1 MLGKTN
7 AGGMSLNF
15 KIDAYATKNILLA
28 DSPKRNTIGVVTRN
42 DITSYIFSPSEP
54 AVPTPG
60 MVWIATGSSS
70 PGTFNAIKK
79 NVVQV
84 SPLYAKQY
92 IGGKWAEVEAMSYI
106 DGVWLDWFKYLYNKG
121 DECVELTGGW
131 KAYPYKTSGSGS
143 TASTPSVTKG
153 SSTIRLSL
161 GDLKAGALFTEKPI
175 DLTDISSLSI
185 NVIGVS
191 DSKDTG
197 FLLITKSK
205 KNNYTRD
212 AGVKITNTGLVT
224 LDVSDYKGQYYVA
237 VNLQGTGKKYIEFD
251 RISTR
256 GGSVGGGGHVV
267 LEAKTVTPTKDGF
280 DVKPTPGMALSM
292 VTINPIPN
300 KYQDVSGVTAQE
312 EHVLN
317 GYFFVD
323 SSGTLREGSLT
334 DEKEPAVIQSL
345 TVTENGTYT
354 LPAGVDGYAPV
365 TVNVPQDG
373 QLPSISQDVL
383 GTAEDLAEGKQLIS
397 ADGNIVDG
405 KVKPGDRYFYQYLGG
420 VDCFFEDG
428 AVCFQHTFDK
438 NAIYR
443 SGQSIELYGSDLG
456 NADASHVEKGW
467 TFTSENG
474 LKIEGE
480 LEVGVQL
487 PTIDDN
493 ALGTA
498 EDLAAGKQLIGAN
511 GEIVTGTL
519 AEEKVLQIHENVS
532 VETDDGTIEMVAPVY
547 KDAIVRQGS
556 YSRLI
561 ARASDFGDAGPADVR
576 SGKTFTS
583 KEGVCIPGELE
594 VGVQLPS
601 IAQNVIGTA
610 EDLVQGKQLIG
621 ADGTVVTG
629 KMPDRGDVQVK
640 IDGLTTTSYTIP
652 AGRHNGSG
660 TVSLTKD
667 IENIALEQA
676 ALIQDIKTALAGKA
690 AGSGGAGSVI
700 KTGTTSSNTINTGL
714 SDVEQF
720 FMYKAYHEAAGL
732 ILLHYS
738 KANGT
743 SRLYSTVWTSYSKN
757 VNSGKGGVSINGGT
771 VTIEETTPA
780 NGGLSSNVTYTWVAA
795 GTE

>member
-7 AGGMSLNF
+7 AGGMALNF
-15 KIDAYATKNILLA
+15 KIDAYRTKKILMA
-28 DSPKRNTIGVVTRN
+28 DSPKRNTIGVVTGNN

-121 DECVELTGGW
+121 DKCEELTGGW

-143 TASTPSVTKG
+143 TASTPSVTEG
-153 SSTIRLSL
+153 SSTIKLSI
-161 GDLKAGALFTEKPI
+161 GDLKAGALFTEKTI

-185 NVIGVS
+185 NVVGVS

-212 AGVKITNTGLVT
+212 AGVKITDTGLVT
-224 LDVSDYKGQYYVA
+224 LDVSDYKGPYYVA

-256 GGSVGGGGHVV
+256 GGSVGGGSHVV

-323 SSGTLREGSLT
+323 SSGKLRKGTLT

-345 TVTENGTYT
+345 TVTDNGTYT
-354 LPAGVDGYAPV
+354 PPNGVDGYSPV
-365 TVNVPQDG
+365 VVNVKSPDG
-373 QLPSISQDVL
+373 GIVLPELSNH
-383 GTAEDLAEGKQLIS
+383 GTEEDLAEGTQLIGP
-397 ADGNIVDG
+397 DGGIVDG
-405 KVKPGDRYFYQYLGG
+405 KVKPGDRYFYQDSGG

-428 AVCFQHTFDK
+428 SLCFKHTFDK

-443 SGQSIELYGSDLG
+443 SGQNIELHGSDLG

-467 TFTSENG
+467 TFTSEKG

-487 PTIDDN
+487 PTI
-493 ALGTA
+493 A
-498 EDLAAGKQLIGAN
+498 EDVLGKATDLAENKQLIDADGN
-511 GEIVTGTL
+511 IVTGAL
-519 AEEKVLQIHENVS
+519 IEVPDGGLVIAKHDHEIGGTKGN
-532 VETDDGTIEMVAPVY
+532 TTFNLGAAWKNDALKDGLIMRY
-547 KDAIVRQGS
+547 GS
-556 YSRLI
+556 RFGI
-561 ARASDFGDAGPADVR
+561 RDFPTALLGDAELSDVAK
-576 SGKTFTS
+576 GKTFTS
-583 KEGVCIPGELE
+583 AAGYLAVGTMEPSSGGVEL
-594 VGVQLPS
+594 PD
-601 IAQNVIGTA
+601 IAE
-610 EDLVQGKQLIG
+610 EDLGAASDLLAGKQLVG
-621 ADGTVVTG
+621 SDGELITG
-629 KMPDRGDVQVK
+629 SMTDNGSFSKT
-640 IDGLTTTSYTIP
+640 IDG
-652 AGRHNGSG
+652 
-660 TVSLTKD
+660 
-667 IENIALEQA
+667 
-676 ALIQDIKTALAGKA
+676 
-690 AGSGGAGSVI
+690 
-700 KTGTTSSNTINTGL
+700 INN
-714 SDVEQF
+714 E
-720 FMYKAYHEAAGL
+720 
-732 ILLHYS
+732 
-738 KANGT
+738 
-743 SRLYSTVWTSYSKN
+743 
-757 VNSGKGGVSINGGT
+757 GVSGSKGYYSGVS
-771 VTIEETTPA
+771 VTFDDSAI
-780 NGGLSSNVTYTWVAA
+780 VALLDSL
-795 GTE
+795 